1 MSGPPHQPTHSFL
14 NLFIISCFEKTEM
27 GVKTYA
33 SAVQLPCCC
42 RLDHRILLMALGII
56 QAKAIQ
62 APKKL
67 KSRSVT
73 VATATPAETTTS
85 ARTYIFFFFLL
96 NIYYERLEISK
107 NKSENFP
114 LDGGLVC

>member
-1 MSGPPHQPTHSFL
+1 MSGPPHQPTHSFFS
-14 NLFIISCFEKTEM
+14 LFIISCFEKTEM

-85 ARTYIFFFFLL
+85 ARTYIFIFFYSTYIMRGSRFQ
-96 NIYYERLEISK
+96 K
-107 NKSENFP
+107 TK
-114 LDGGLVC
+114 